1 MPTKSVEQI
10 LIEEKYRF
18 RIKALMLLTLFLI
31 VFLDALL
38 PHFDASIQLELALV
52 AALAGVEV
60 RERVKK
66 EKQIKRLIKKRV
78 ARKK

>member
-1 MPTKSVEQI
+1 MTKSVEQI

-18 RIKALMLLTLFLI
+18 RTKAIILIALFAI

-38 PHFDASIQLELALV
+38 PNFNASVELELSLV
-52 AALAGVEV
+52 ATLTGIEV

-66 EKQIKRLIKKRV
+66 ERQIQYLKRKRKS
-78 ARKK
+78 RK